1 MGESILGRRFFRIL
15 MSLTYSGQLV
25 LGTNVEE
32 CLPEI
37 GKLKQRGIR
46 PMLMVPTET
55 TAHSS
60 EEDA

>member
-1 MGESILGRRFFRIL
+1 

-46 PMLMVPTET
+46 SMLMVPTET
-55 TAHSS
+55 TAHSN
-60 EEDA
+60 EEEA